1 MSSCVIINIS
11 SIEKGGHIMQPPYD
25 LKTTKEF
32 ISENGITATLMLLS
46 DHSFPQRNKD
56 TLSKEHIIVGDFPNV
71 TLICSLA

>member
-1 MSSCVIINIS
+1 
-11 SIEKGGHIMQPPYD
+11 MQPPYD

-46 DHSFPQRNKD
+46 DPSFPQRNKD

-71 TLICSLA
+71 TLS